1 MLAGLV
7 VGLNPSK
14 GADVKRPTLISLIL
28 LLAAIAAVG
37 AEATTQSAGSVPGSP
52 STAAT
57 AAPSTRLPAPLGA
70 GHQKLVAGVQVLDLV
85 ARDWLHTGPAH
96 LPEIAITVP
105 PGWFN
110 YDGWGLNTGG
120 RLPLLIVS
128 FWDVARVYPTP
139 CRWQAKAMV
148 DPGPGVDGLASA
160 LARQPLRNGTAP
172 RDTVLGGFRGKY
184 VQLSVP
190 RTIDFASCDQG
201 YFETFT
207 ALGWGSDRYQQ
218 GPGQVDRIWIVSVDG
233 QRLVVDAAYMPRAT
247 SKDRAELGRIV
258 HSIHFLH

>member
-1 MLAGLV
+1 
-7 VGLNPSK
+7 
-14 GADVKRPTLISLIL
+14 VKRPTLVSLTF

-37 AEATTQSAGSVPGSP
+37 AEATTQSAGSVPGRA
-52 STAAT
+52 STAAVVVV
-57 AAPSTRLPAPLGA
+57 APSTRLPAPLGA
-70 GHQKLVAGVQVLDLV
+70 GHQKLASGIHVLDLV

-96 LPEIAITVP
+96 LPNIAITVP
-105 PGWFN
+105 AGWFN
-110 YDGWGLNTGG
+110 YGGGGLNTGG

-128 FWDVARVYPTP
+128 FWDVAKVYPTP

-148 DPGPGVDGLASA
+148 DPGPGVDILAAA

-184 VQLSVP
+184 VQISVP

-218 GPGQVDRIWIVSVDG
+218 GPGQVDRIWILNVDG
-233 QRLVVDAAYMPRAT
+233 QRLVVDAAYMPQAT
-247 SKDRAELGRIV
+247 SKDRAELDRIV
-258 HSIHFLH
+258 QRQVL